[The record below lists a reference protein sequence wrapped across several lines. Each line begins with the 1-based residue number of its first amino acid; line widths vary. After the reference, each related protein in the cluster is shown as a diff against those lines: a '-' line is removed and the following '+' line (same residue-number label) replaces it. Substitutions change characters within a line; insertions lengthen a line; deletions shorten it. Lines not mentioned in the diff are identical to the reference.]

1 MDGRSNLV
9 VRSRHWIEFVR
20 TGFDLDLIQMDNI
33 IGEESFFFFFE
44 NIGEESYGLHICN
57 CLSYQWLKIGNLI
70 TLMIVKF
77 NHKIALA

>member
-33 IGEESFFFFFE
+33 IGEESFFFFFWKYRWRKLW
-44 NIGEESYGLHICN
+44 ITYLQ
-57 CLSYQWLKIGNLI
+57 LSVLPMTKNWKSNHTDDSKI
-70 TLMIVKF
+70 
-77 NHKIALA
+77 